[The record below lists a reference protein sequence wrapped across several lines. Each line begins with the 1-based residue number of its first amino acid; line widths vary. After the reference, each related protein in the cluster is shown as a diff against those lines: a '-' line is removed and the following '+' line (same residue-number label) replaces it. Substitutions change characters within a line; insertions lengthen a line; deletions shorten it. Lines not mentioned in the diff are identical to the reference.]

1 MLVVSGNSGSGKTTL
16 RNTIVN
22 FVPALEGLKTVTRA
36 SNNSIAYLPQQAW
49 IKNDS
54 VYENL
59 AALAPKAMSTEM
71 IFRMLQDDNL

>member
-1 MLVVSGNSGSGKTTL
+1 
-16 RNTIVN
+16 
-22 FVPALEGLKTVTRA
+22 LEGLKTVTRV